1 MRSTASCVTS
11 TSNFLTSCDELRFT
25 QYNIPKSWKSP
36 IKYTSKPNP
45 SMPWENNG
53 LFPTSLSLEGSWIGS
68 ICKVKQA
75 LLNNPFHTQCCR
87 AFRLHL
93 RPAGGDLKQIFT
105 SLSSSSNTPRQPKDS
120 HLDATWTQTKVRWG
134 YLCTV
139 GRCLHSV
146 ASAPLQNML
155 HIRVIR

>member
-1 MRSTASCVTS
+1 
-11 TSNFLTSCDELRFT
+11 
-25 QYNIPKSWKSP
+25 
-36 IKYTSKPNP
+36 
-45 SMPWENNG
+45 MPWENIG

-105 SLSSSSNTPRQPKDS
+105 SLSSSSNTPREPKDS
-120 HLDATWTQTKVRWG
+120 HLDATWTQTKVRWR

-139 GRCLHSV
+139 GWCLHSV
-146 ASAPLQNML
+146 VSAPCTICSTFVWSDRTRGLECKMPAQNYTIVVASRNVSKCPL
-155 HIRVIR
+155 TWTRKKVNR